1 MKNRTWFIVVSLIY
15 VSCFFAHNALAQ
27 NRFNMLEEQ
36 LNLFRVDHP
45 NLDDKINVSVTD
57 LSIHDFLRGVA
68 QSTGVNI
75 SVDNAIDFR
84 VSNNF
89 KDVVVSDLIL
99 FLCQQYDLA
108 LKIQGSILHIYP
120 YVPDDNVG
128 LARKK
133 DSGVSFLA
141 EGHLITIDVK
151 DVPLY
156 DVCRAIT
163 NETGVNIIPDQG
175 IRNQEVSGY
184 VYQMPFDNGIK
195 DFLAANAL
203 IAVKDR
209 DNVWKVSGSA
219 SESIDGVGI
228 ASKMMTSGLDLSSLN
243 KQQEEVGGF
252 VEIIG
257 GDVPKISVSA
267 IEIPVGGILKFV
279 SDSLKVNYV
288 FVEKL
293 DEPVTIKMVSQDY
306 NDFIAK
312 LLRGTNYSF
321 KKERDIYYFAS
332 RENKSFSIDKHVALQ
347 NRTIESIVK
356 SIPES
361 LSQGVSIVEYPE
373 LNSLFLSGEAA
384 SVLRLQEFIL
394 EIDQVIPV
402 ILIEVLIV
410 DVTKNKSMSTGIS
423 AGMGKNPTPAS
434 QSFMPG
440 IDYEFSTRQLDK
452 LFQKF
457 ESFGWVNLGKVNPDF
472 YLAIKAMEEN
482 GYLQVRSTPKLS
494 TLNGFKA
501 TMSSGETK
509 YYKEEQSNYF
519 GSQNPALSSSY
530 TWKPINADMSL
541 SILPVVSGDDQV
553 TLEIEV
559 QQSEFTSREYE
570 DSPPGSVSRNFKSL
584 IRVKNQEMV
593 LLGGLDRMSSQDT
606 GKGVPFLARVPLLKW
621 LFSSRTKA
629 KNDSKLNVFIQPTI
643 IY

>member
-1 MKNRTWFIVVSLIY
+1 MKNRTFSLIAFLFILNS
-15 VSCFFAHNALAQ
+15 VLAQ
-27 NRFNMLEEQ
+27 TGSGLNRVTLLEEQ
-36 LNLFRVDHP
+36 LNLFRIDHP
-45 NLDDKINVSVTD
+45 NIDDKINVSVTD
-57 LSIHDFLRGVA
+57 LSIHEFLRGVA

-75 SVDNAIDFR
+75 SVDNAVDFK

-89 KDVVVSDLIL
+89 KDVVVSDLLL
-99 FLCQQYDLA
+99 FLCQQYKLA
-108 LKIQGSILHIYP
+108 LKVQGSILHVYP
-120 YVPDDNVG
+120 FVSNESEVLIG
-128 LARKK
+128 ETKN
-133 DSGVSFLA
+133 GVSFQA
-141 EGHLITIDVK
+141 DQQLITIDVK
-151 DVPLY
+151 DAPLY
-156 DVCRAIT
+156 EVCRAIT
-163 NETGVNIIPDQG
+163 NETGVNVIPEQA

-184 VYQMPFDNGIK
+184 VFKMQLDDGLK
-195 DFLAANAL
+195 DFISANAL
-203 IAVKDR
+203 VAVKDR
-209 DNVWKVSGSA
+209 DNVWKVSRLDASLLDGSGTA
-219 SESIDGVGI
+219 SSIQSSGVDM
-228 ASKMMTSGLDLSSLN
+228 AALN
-243 KQQEEVGGF
+243 KQQVKSAGF
-252 VEIIG
+252 IKITN
-257 GDVPKISVSA
+257 GDVPKISISA
-267 IEIPVGGILKFV
+267 VEISVGDILKFV

-293 DEPVTIKMVSQDY
+293 ADPVTVKLSNQDY
-306 NDFIAK
+306 DEFIAK
-312 LLRGTNYSF
+312 VLRGTRYSF

-332 RENKSFSIDKHVALQ
+332 QENKAFSIDRHLALQ
-347 NRTIESIVK
+347 NRTIETIQK

-361 LSQGVSIVEYPE
+361 LSHGVSIVEYPE
-373 LNSLFLSGEAA
+373 LNSLFLSGEVA
-384 SVLRLQEFIL
+384 SVMRLQEFIMS
-394 EIDQVIPV
+394 IDQVIPV

-410 DVTKNKSMSTGIS
+410 DVTKNKSLSTGIS
-423 AGMGKNPTPAS
+423 AGTGKAPSSST

-440 IDYEFSTRQLDK
+440 IDYSFSTRQLDK
-452 LFQKF
+452 MFQKF

-472 YLAIKAMEEN
+472 YLSIKAMEDN

-519 GSQNPALSSSY
+519 GSQNPALTSSY
-530 TWKPINADMSL
+530 TWKPINADMSI

-570 DSPPGSVSRNFKSL
+570 DSPPGSVTRNFKSL

-606 GKGVPFLARVPLLKW
+606 GKGVPLLARVPLIKW
-621 LFSSRTKA
+621 FFSSRTKS